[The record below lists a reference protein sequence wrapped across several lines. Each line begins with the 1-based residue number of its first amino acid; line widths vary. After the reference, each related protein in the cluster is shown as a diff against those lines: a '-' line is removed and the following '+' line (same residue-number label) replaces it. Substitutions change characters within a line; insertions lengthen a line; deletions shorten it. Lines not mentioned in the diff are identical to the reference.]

1 MLDNIEL
8 GLELLTIYGEWA
20 WTRRLLDEMFL
31 PMFAKLISSSALRQ
45 QSVSD
50 DSDVTFAQVML
61 GIMGNVLMYTFLT
74 RCTQREQTSAEHG
87 NPEDPDFGLWTPG
100 SEA

>member
-1 MLDNIEL
+1 MQYL
-8 GLELLTIYGEWA
+8 GVVGLHYTVSRITSLFLFE
-20 WTRRLLDEMFL
+20 RVPDDE
-31 PMFAKLISSSALRQ
+31 SSSALFQ
-45 QSVSD
+45 
-50 DSDVTFAQVML
+50 
-61 GIMGNVLMYTFLT
+61 T